1 MTTVRKGNEK
11 NTTTIKVKSEG
22 VRVMVYSTTF
32 NKNGTIK
39 VKVSYI
45 VAKTKREGEVKWAIF
60 VIGKGN

>member
-22 VRVMVYSTTF
+22 VGVMVYSTTF

-39 VKVSYI
+39 VK
-45 VAKTKREGEVKWAIF
+45 KRYNRYYLLKNSDNF
-60 VIGKGN
+60 